1 MVETVWQDV
10 RFGAR
15 MLTKNPGFTLVAV
28 VSLAMG
34 IGANA
39 AMFSIADGLILRPL
53 AVPASRSLVV
63 VSGRSPDDQVR
74 TASVSV
80 PDYLDLRERARSFQG
95 LVATRGVEAGLG
107 GRRGEPA
114 VGRFGLAVSGNFF
127 EVLKVGAVH
136 GRTFAADEDRVPGRD
151 AVMVLSHDTWTQQF
165 GADPSVVG
173 RTIRLGGHDFT
184 AIGVA
189 PPGFGG
195 LDIFL
200 QPAFYVPLAMTP
212 VLNPAGSPNLLE
224 RRDIRTLR
232 VVGRLAPG
240 VSMEQANEDVR
251 LVAEGLARAH
261 PATNEGQGLI
271 VRSEMDARFDNYRPA
286 AMLGVMLMA
295 LAVAVLGVACANVAG
310 LLASRAPARQRE
322 IAVRLALGGGRSRLF
337 RQLVTES
344 LLMAGLGGAL
354 GLLLAYGGV
363 RSFQQ
368 FQIASDVGAKL
379 TFVLDRRALV
389 AAFVV
394 AVASALLSGL
404 VPAWRASRSPDLA
417 SSLRNASSAPASASR
432 LWGRHGLVAA
442 QVALTLVLLTV
453 AVSFSR
459 RFEAEYSRGPG
470 FRTER
475 LVLMNLDPTL
485 AGYDAPRTDA
495 FLRLLEQRAQ
505 ALPGVSAASLTSF
518 VPFSFEG
525 DPTTIAPEGFTLPR
539 GRAGIRV
546 PSARI
551 DEDYLDTI
559 GVRVVQG
566 RGFTAADTADAPP
579 VAIVTRGMA
588 QRYWPDAD
596 PIGKR
601 MRIGAPDG
609 RWAQIVG
616 VAADS
621 KFQLFASAS
630 SDLVYLPRRQYPAG
644 RSTLVVATAGTSAAL
659 AEPLRAA
666 VVAIDA
672 NVPIRSVRTMED
684 YYDTST
690 RNMNVVVVRTV
701 AGMGT
706 MGLLLAVIGTYG
718 LMAYAV
724 SRRTRE
730 IGIRMALGALP
741 GSVLGMVLRQGS
753 LPAAFGIAAGLAA
766 SVASSRVLDA
776 MFPTT
781 SGDLTTA
788 TSSGDL
794 ITYLLVL
801 PGVAIVVMVAAYLP
815 ARRASRIQPLTALR
829 QD

>member
-28 VSLAMG
+28 VSLAIG
-34 IGANA
+34 VGANA

-53 AVPASRSLVV
+53 AVPAARSLVV
-63 VSGRSPDDQVR
+63 VSGRPPDDQVR

-80 PDYLDLRERARSFQG
+80 PDYLDLRERARTFEG
-95 LVATRGVEAGLG
+95 LLATRGVEAGLG

-114 VGRFGLAVSGNFF
+114 VGRFGLAVSANFF
-127 EVLKVGAVH
+127 EVLKVGAAH
-136 GRTFAADEDRVPGRD
+136 GRTFAAGEDRVPGRD
-151 AVMVLSHDTWTQQF
+151 AVLVLSHDTWTQQF

-173 RTIRLGGHDFT
+173 RTIRLGGRDFT

-212 VLNPAGSPNLLE
+212 LLDSAGSPNLLE

-251 LVAEGLARAH
+251 LVAEGLARSH
-261 PATNEGQGLI
+261 PATNEGQGLM

-286 AMLGVMLMA
+286 AILGVMLMA

-322 IAVRLALGGGRSRLF
+322 IAVRLAIGGSRSRLF
-337 RQLVTES
+337 RQLLTES
-344 LLMAGLGGAL
+344 LLMAGGGGAL

-379 TFVLDRRALV
+379 TFALDRRALV
-389 AAFVV
+389 AAFIV

-404 VPAWRASRSPDLA
+404 VPAWRASRSRDLA
-417 SSLRNASSAPASASR
+417 STLRNASVAPSRASR
-432 LWGRHGLVAA
+432 LWGRHGLVAT

-525 DPTTIAPEGFTLPR
+525 DPTTVAPEGFTLPR

-559 GVRVVQG
+559 GVRVVRG

-601 MRIGAPDG
+601 MRVGAPDG
-609 RWAQIVG
+609 PWAQIVG

-666 VVAIDA
+666 VAALDA

-690 RNMNVVVVRTV
+690 RNLNVVVVRTV
-701 AGMGT
+701 AGMGV
-706 MGLLLAVIGTYG
+706 MGLLLAMIGTYG

-766 SVASSRVLDA
+766 SVISSRALDA

-781 SGDLTTA
+781 SGDLTTTTA
-788 TSSGDL
+788 SGDL
-794 ITYLLVL
+794 TTYLTVL
-801 PGVAIVVMVAAYLP
+801 PVVAIVVMGAAYLP
-815 ARRASRIQPLTALR
+815 ARRASRLQPLTALR
-829 QD
+829 RD